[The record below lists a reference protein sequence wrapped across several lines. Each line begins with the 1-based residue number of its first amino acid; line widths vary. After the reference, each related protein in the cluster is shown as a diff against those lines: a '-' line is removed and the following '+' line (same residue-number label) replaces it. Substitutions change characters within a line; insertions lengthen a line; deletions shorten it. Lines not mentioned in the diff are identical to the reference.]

1 MLKTLCDFLDGHNIR
16 YLSMRH
22 SLAYTAQE
30 IAAAAHVHGKEFA
43 KTVIVRIDGE
53 LAMAVLPATE
63 KLDPDLLA
71 AAVQAG
77 EVALAGE
84 DEFQGRFPKCEPGAM
99 PPFGNLFDMKV
110 YAEEKLAANETIT
123 FNAGSHTELIQMSF
137 RDYRDLVQ
145 PEIVRLSK
153 SYANEG

>member
-30 IAAAAHVHGKEFA
+30 IAASAHVHGQEFA
-43 KTVIVRIDGE
+43 KTVIVNIDGE
-53 LAMAVLPATE
+53 LAMAVLPAPE

-71 AAVQAG
+71 AAAG
-77 EVALAGE
+77 AKEVALADE
-84 DEFQGRFPKCEPGAM
+84 NEFQGRFPKCEPGAM

-110 YAEEKLAANETIT
+110 YVEEKLAANDKIT
-123 FNAGSHTELIQMSF
+123 FNAGTHTELIQMSF

-145 PEIVRLSK
+145 PEIVRLCR
-153 SYANEG
+153 SYADVG